1 MAVDLGSQLQALRMD
16 PDSAACQKGI
26 KRLRSLNSAKEAGN
40 EAFKQGRW
48 QEAHGHYTAA
58 LDIDPDL
65 RSSFAAQCFC
75 NRRVCP
81 SQTQHIATTST
92 LSPSAVGCTLSPCI
106 VIPWPVVS

>member
-1 MAVDLGSQLQALRMD
+1 MD

-48 QEAHGHYTAA
+48 QEAHGHYSAA

-65 RSSFAAQCFC
+65 RSTFAAQCFC
-75 NRRVCP
+75 NRRACP
-81 SQTQHIATTST
+81 IQTQHIAST
-92 LSPSAVGCTLSPCI
+92 LTPSPPPVGCTLSSCS
-106 VIPWPVVS
+106 VRAWRVVS